1 MSSAACAQGLT
12 TLGFTG
18 HSYTQR
24 DREYCMSPSRTAQYK
39 ATIAKLKTEYKGK
52 VDILCGIEWDPL
64 SEDKRTGYD
73 YWIGSAHHLYG
84 KNTGK
89 YYELDFRPQDLHA
102 CIYDDFAGDPLA
114 AVEAN
119 FAEVEKV
126 AAMGP
131 DILAHIDLIKK
142 LNAAGEFFDEESPRY
157 KAAALKALNAAKEH
171 GCLLEV
177 NTGSVYRGYRKDFYP
192 SAWMLEEWNKMGGK
206 VIITSDS
213 HDINILTYGFDEAAA
228 AIRGVLAQK
237 EERNMIFAAAPSQN
251 EMLAALAAQ
260 PGIEWNRVNAF
271 HMDEYIGLAPD
282 APQGFANFLRAA
294 IFTKVPFRSVNC
306 LDGTAASR
314 DPAAECARYSQL
326 LRRFPVDIT
335 CMGIGENG
343 HIAFN
348 DPPVA
353 DFDDPALVKP
363 VALDEICRNQQ
374 VHDGCFATLDDVPT
388 HALTLT
394 VPALMHAA
402 QVFCV
407 APAATKARAVRDTL
421 LGDIRTACPASI
433 LRRHPAATL

>member
-1 MSSAACAQGLT
+1 MT
-12 TLGFTG
+12 
-18 HSYTQR
+18 
-24 DREYCMSPSRTAQYK
+24 K
-39 ATIAKLKTEYKGK
+39 TIS
-52 VDILCGIEWDPL
+52 I
-64 SEDKRTGYD
+64 
-73 YWIGSAHHLYG
+73 
-84 KNTGK
+84 NQ
-89 YYELDFRPQDLHA
+89 FRVK
-102 CIYDDFAGDPLA
+102 IYDTRAEMGFCA
-114 AVEAN
+114 A
-119 FAEVEKV
+119 
-126 AAMGP
+126 
-131 DILAHIDLIKK
+131 
-142 LNAAGEFFDEESPRY
+142 
-157 KAAALKALNAAKEH
+157 
-171 GCLLEV
+171 
-177 NTGSVYRGYRKDFYP
+177 
-192 SAWMLEEWNKMGGK
+192 
-206 VIITSDS
+206 
-213 HDINILTYGFDEAAA
+213 DEAAA

-237 EERNMIFAAAPSQN
+237 EECNMIFAAAPSQN

-374 VHDGCFATLDDVPT
+374 VHDGCFDRIEDVPRQ
-388 HALTLT
+388 ALTVT
-394 VPALMHAA
+394 IPALCRARFM
-402 QVFCV
+402 FCSV
-407 APAATKARAVRDTL
+407 PGSTKADAVARML
-421 LGDIRTACPASI
+421 QGDVTVDCPATI
-433 LRRHPAATL
+433 LRRHAHAALYIDRDAAAGIL